1 MNNQPRNASKTS
13 NPDFWDKFYWGN
25 GGWYAKSEVIYKNRD
40 KFYNTFVGDKLF
52 KCQSS
57 YNLEYNHHNQG
68 AEKHM
73 AMSNEVSDHSEY
85 YGVKNTKI
93 RMILFHPYFISDENT
108 EFVKANG
115 FRELIPMYATGA
127 RSFMKIVDN
136 VYKHGK
142 PITEVTLRV
151 RQDEIY
157 DVSPLLLS
165 SE

>member
-1 MNNQPRNASKTS
+1 MNNRPQNASKTS
-13 NPDFWDKFYWGN
+13 NPDFWDNFYWGT
-25 GGWYAKSEVIYKNRD
+25 GGVAGEQIYKNRD

-52 KCQSS
+52 KCQST

-85 YGVKNTKI
+85 YGIKNTKI

-115 FRELIPMYATGA
+115 FREIIPMYATGA

-142 PITEVTLRV
+142 PITEVPNYN
-151 RQDEIY
+151 I
-157 DVSPLLLS
+157 SPLLLS